1 MKKYQEGFSI
11 VEGLLIVVIVG
22 MLGGVGWYVWHAN
35 SQANRTLDD
44 AAKVSQNAPT
54 VTSKTQNKGASKP
67 KNLEI
72 SEYKIKVPLS
82 STIQDAYY
90 LDVKGKSEAQIGS
103 IVFGL
108 HSFDSDKTI
117 PDSCKPSLTKVAYES
132 DGSPVGDGLV
142 ELSFDLDNASKRTS
156 AQHSEAKEAKVGNNY
171 FSLDSLCSSNDPAV
185 QSKIKAVQD
194 DFITAGASIV
204 AM

>member
-1 MKKYQEGFSI
+1 MKRNQKGFSA
-11 VEGLLIVVIVG
+11 VEGLLIVIIIG
-22 MLGGVGWYVWHAN
+22 MLGGVGYYVWHAN
-35 SQANRTLDD
+35 RQANNTLDT

-54 VTSKTQNKGASKP
+54 VTSKTQNKGANKP

-90 LDVKGKSEAQIGS
+90 LDVKGKNPAPIGA

-132 DGSPVGDGLV
+132 DGSPVGNGLV
-142 ELSFDLDNASKRTS
+142 ELSFDLDNASKRTP

-171 FSLDSLCSSNDPAV
+171 FSLDSLCSSNDPAI
-185 QSKIKAVQD
+185 QSKIKAAQD
-194 DFITAGASIV
+194 AFVNAGTSIV